1 MFYVSSEKD
10 GKYGVTDTKDNVEEY
25 YTKQEL
31 LNFIK
36 QGVSIKGYVPTS
48 DIFVPLTLVSKSTDK
63 AIYTGYIDR
72 SQQIDGVGSF
82 YKYIKFGFR
91 VCCCYMRN
99 SDGNLFAKNYRI
111 RHTDIYRQ
119 SRTVFNAIVSY
130 VDNDGNVSGRV
141 NKNLYLINGEG
152 TETEFSNIVVDVK
165 YRKNDI
171 WLKCTSSFD
180 NRELAFRPGKT
191 VKYYSLSLGEWLNAM
206 GIGEYTSDSKY
217 GFDPYLKSIS
227 TLSNYNISN
236 IRVKD
241 GILYIYALDKCIVIN
256 SKYYRAFYGKDYT
269 LQSSREQA
277 AGKLLKRPAIK
288 MYNNWYLEFLPANK
302 DTHQVIIPNTVKEI
316 GERALEIISDTKR
329 IFIPMNVLRMNMHPY
344 VYNHGDSYSSDKIYI
359 QIDAD
364 NDNILVLKSAL
375 ATPSF
380 NVQPIIDI
388 SESNK
393 YRSHLLS
400 AYILLQ
406 LSSPEQASQ
415 TLLNLMKFAV
425 PVVRGTDS
433 DKDNL
438 VESGGS
444 MVHPRS
450 VLGILS
456 KFSCNEAAFVLL
468 NLYKLGL
475 KELKFHSSSVLRL
488 KFANPLTS
496 KDAKN
501 DYYSVAE
508 VGFKYNFFRLTNYKT
523 RAIALHI
530 FHVYY
535 SHISTRKDITPYA
548 QNILDE
554 CGAVHTKIM
563 NALSNMTSLLIEKGA
578 ATYTL
583 DKRTAFFSIKDV
595 YNKIT
600 FGDEVFSVNI

>member
-1 MFYVSSEKD
+1 MFYVSSE
-10 GKYGVTDTKDNVEEY
+10 GNGRYGVTDTKDNVEEY

-31 LNFIK
+31 LNFIN

-72 SQQIDGVGSF
+72 SQQIEGVGSF
-82 YKYIKFGFR
+82 YKYLKFGFR

-99 SDGNLFAKNYRI
+99 SEGNLCAKNYRI
-111 RHTDIYRQ
+111 RHTDLYRQ

-141 NKNLYLINGEG
+141 NKNLYLIDGDG

-171 WLKCTSSFD
+171 WLKCISSFD
-180 NRELAFRPGKT
+180 NRDLAFQPGKT

-206 GIGEYTSDSKY
+206 GIGENTSDSKY
-217 GFDPYLKSIS
+217 GFDPYLRSNS
-227 TLSNYNISN
+227 ALSVYNISN
-236 IRVKD
+236 IRVKE

-269 LQSSREQA
+269 LQSSREIS
-277 AGKLLKRPAIK
+277 AGKLLGRPATKI
-288 MYNNWYLEFLPANK
+288 YNNGYLEFLPANK
-302 DTHQVIIPNTVKEI
+302 STHQVVIPDIVKEV
-316 GERALEIISDTKR
+316 GERALELTADTQR
-329 IFIPMNVLRMNMHPY
+329 VFIPASLLKMNVHPY
-344 VYNHGDSYSSDKIYI
+344 VYNQEGKYSSDTVCV
-359 QIDAD
+359 QIDTD
-364 NDNILVLKSAL
+364 NSSLIVLKNAL
-375 ATPSF
+375 STPSF

-406 LSSPEQASQ
+406 LSSQEQSSR
-415 TLLNLMKFAV
+415 TVLNLMKFAV
-425 PVVRGTDS
+425 PVVKGTDS
-433 DKDNL
+433 DKVNI

-450 VLGILS
+450 ILGILS
-456 KFSCNEAAFVLL
+456 KFSCDEAAFVLS

-475 KELKFHSSSVLRL
+475 KELKFHSSSILRL
-488 KFANPLTS
+488 KFSNPLTS
-496 KDAKN
+496 KDGNNTA
-501 DYYSVAE
+501 V
-508 VGFKYNFFRLTNYKT
+508 VGFDYNFFRLTNYKT

-535 SHISTRKDITPYA
+535 SHISTRNDITPYA

-554 CGAVHTKIM
+554 CGAVNTKIM
-563 NALSNMTSLLIEKGA
+563 NALSNMTSLLIQKGV

-583 DKRTAFFSIKDV
+583 DKRTALFNFRDV

-600 FGDEVFSVNI
+600 FEGEVFSVNI